1 MNILIIGNGFDLAHG
16 LPTTYKNFL
25 DFACIFKQYYYKES
39 NKEQFRC
46 GEKYEN
52 YKNYI
57 IELFEKSLQNEQ
69 EGSLFEELG
78 KLIIDNRWL
87 EYFGKINKDGGW
99 IDFESEISKVV
110 QTLDKVRKS
119 RDEEVKSDPEIKEF
133 TLEKYD
139 QNILKEIGIKSL
151 KMGVGEVEKIKNSLL
166 DDLNKLIRCLEIY
179 LDDYV
184 GRVTLQVKLPDI
196 TEQTI
201 HHVLSF
207 NYTDTFERLYAQ
219 DQSEVIDYDYIHGK
233 INPNSSVETCNL
245 VLGIDEYLVGEA
257 KRRDN
262 EYIQFKKFYQR
273 IYKKTGCKYVNWVKN
288 VKRFPQGYES
298 FSNNIYILGHSLDV
312 TDGDI
317 ISSLINMP
325 DTKTTIFYH
334 SQEALGNQINNLVK
348 IIGEE
353 ELIRKVHGADA
364 SIVLQKQQEPIKIES

>member
-25 DFACIFKQYYYKES
+25 DFACIFKQYYKES

-69 EGSLFEELG
+69 EGSLFEELE

-273 IYKKTGCKYVNWVKN
+273 IYKKTGCKYVNWIKN
-288 VKRFPQGYES
+288 VKPFPQGYES

-317 ISSLINMP
+317 LSSLINMP
-325 DTKTTIFYH
+325 HTKTTIFYH

-353 ELIRKVHGADA
+353 ELIGKVHGADA
-364 SIVLQKQQEPIKIES
+364 SIVLQKQQEAIKIES